1 MTEKSQLHTL
11 SKRLQTV
18 ASMVT
23 PGRRLLDIGCDH
35 AYLPIRLV
43 KEGKAPGAVV
53 TDISAGAIERAV
65 AHIKAA
71 GLEDRITARLA
82 DGLEGYQDGECD
94 TMIISGMG
102 GPLIIDIL
110 ETGEYLLDGF
120 KEIILSPQ
128 SEIALVRRWLASH
141 RLRLTDE
148 KMICDQN
155 KYYVIL
161 KAVSGEESIYAADE
175 DEKAV
180 QYAYGP
186 YLIDRR
192 DCVLADFLE
201 KEIRRYEAALEAAE
215 RSEEPRAVSRRRELI
230 AKKEAACRVMKSLT
244 I

>member
-1 MTEKSQLHTL
+1 
-11 SKRLQTV
+11 
-18 ASMVT
+18 MVT

-65 AHIKAA
+65 AHIKSA
-71 GLEDRITARLA
+71 GLEYRITARLA

-120 KEIILSPQ
+120 KEIVLSPQ

-161 KAVSGEESIYAADE
+161 KAVSGEENIYAD
-175 DEKAV
+175 
-180 QYAYGP
+180 GP

-201 KEIRRYEAALEAAE
+201 KEIRRYEAALEAAV